1 MLKVDVKKLY
11 IAMANCCMGRKDL
24 AKASGVPETTICN
37 IINHKSTRP
46 ATLGKIA
53 KALKVNAAELLTDDF
68 LD

>member
-11 IAMANCCMGRKDL
+11 IAMANCCMGRREL

-53 KALKVNAAELLTDDF
+53 KALKVDAAVLVADEEL
-68 LD
+68 